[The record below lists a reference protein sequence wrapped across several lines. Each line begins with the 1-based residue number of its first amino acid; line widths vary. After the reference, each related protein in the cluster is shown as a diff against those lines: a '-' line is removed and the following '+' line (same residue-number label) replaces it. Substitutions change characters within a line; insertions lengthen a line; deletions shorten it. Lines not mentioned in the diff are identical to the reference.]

1 MDMMMNAKKLFL
13 GGLLWGMCAAVSVA
27 APATDEGNIV
37 LPTKA
42 QADWQRKE
50 CIMFVHYGPA
60 AFQGREYDNW
70 SSDIRKMYMSKLNTD
85 QWCEVARSWGAKMII
100 FVAKHCGGFCWW
112 QTDTSDYGVKNTPW
126 RNGEG
131 DVMKELSAS
140 CKKYGLDMGV
150 YVYPGDE
157 HWGAGIGSGG
167 VTKDPSKQEAYNKI
181 YRQQLEELLSGYGT
195 MKEVWFDGNCH
206 IPVKDILDKYASEA
220 VIFQGKYATIRWV
233 GNEDG
238 FAPDPNWYTVNKKD
252 MQSGGAT
259 AVHSAVNGDVY
270 APVEVDV
277 PFLKN
282 GGHKWFW
289 SAGSDS
295 LLMSRKQLMELY
307 FNSVGRGSV
316 LLLNATPDT
325 TGLIPTSHVQRYK
338 DFGETIRR
346 YFDNPLAK
354 TAGKSTQ
361 LQCTLD
367 ASADVNCI
375 MLQEDLMKG
384 QRITSYQIEASLDG
398 NKWEVLCKGTS
409 VGNKKIDRFATRK
422 VKSVRL
428 VVNRSKAT
436 PCVEN
441 FSVFCLPEEAI
452 QTVSSEDAPVTVSA
466 WEYTTYSP
474 DEWTDVTLDLT
485 PYMNSIGQYELV
497 FRTTGYDYQ
506 DNRPSGL
513 EVADVQL
520 EMYGSAMNAALQEVK
535 SQNKF
540 IITRSQQTLDDFPIV
555 IRMKVKRR
563 PCKSIG
569 VISLRK
575 IKY

>member
-1 MDMMMNAKKLFL
+1 MKVRNLLL
-13 GGLLWGMCAAVSVA
+13 GAAMWGLASSVCAMPQEESRIL
-27 APATDEGNIV
+27 T
-37 LPTKA
+37 PTPA

-50 CIMFVHYGPA
+50 CIMFIHYGPA
-60 AFQGREYDNW
+60 TFQGREYDNW
-70 SSDIRKMYMSKLNTD
+70 SSDIRDMHMSQLDTD

-112 QTDTSDYGVKNTPW
+112 QTETSDYGIKNTPW
-126 RNGEG
+126 RNGQG
-131 DVMKELSAS
+131 DVVKELSAS

-181 YRQQLEELLSGYGT
+181 YRQQLQELLSQYGT

-206 IPVKDILDKYASEA
+206 IPVQDILEKYASDA
-220 VIFQGKYATIRWV
+220 VIFQGKHATIRWV

-238 FAPDPNWYTVNKKD
+238 YAPDPNWYTLNKSD
-252 MQSGGAT
+252 MLSGGAT
-259 AVHSAVNGDVY
+259 AVHSDVNGDVY

-289 SAGSDS
+289 APGTDS
-295 LLMSRKQLMELY
+295 LLLSKKQLMELY

-325 TGLIPTSHVQRYK
+325 TGLIPASHVQRYK
-338 DFGETIRR
+338 EFGETVRH
-346 YFDNPLAK
+346 YFGSPLAQKRGK
-354 TAGKSTQ
+354 TSQ
-361 LQCTLD
+361 LVCKF
-367 ASADVNCI
+367 SSPKKVNCV
-375 MLQEDLMKG
+375 MLQENLMKG
-384 QRITSYQIEASLDG
+384 QRITSYQIEGSKDG
-398 NKWEVLCKGTS
+398 KTWTVLCKGTS
-409 VGNKKIDRFATRK
+409 VGNKKIDRFQTVE
-422 VKSVRL
+422 VKAVRL
-428 VVNRSKAT
+428 VVNQSKAT
-436 PCVEN
+436 PDIEN
-441 FSVFCLPEEAI
+441 FSVYCLPEDAI
-452 QTVSSEDAPVTVSA
+452 QAVSSSNAAVTVGS
-466 WEYTTYSP
+466 WEYSTYSV
-474 DEWTDVTLDLT
+474 DQWTEITLDLT

-513 EVADVQL
+513 QVKDVRL
-520 EMYGSAMNAALQEVK
+520 EMYGGDMSAALQEVK
-535 SQNKF
+535 GQNKF
-540 IITRSQQTLDDFPIV
+540 IITRSQQTLDDFPTK
-555 IRMKVKRR
+555 IRMKVKRN

-569 VISLRK
+569 NITLQK

>member
-1 MDMMMNAKKLFL
+1 MMNAKKLFL
-13 GGLLWGMCAAVSVA
+13 GGLLWGMCAAASVA
-27 APATDEGNIV
+27 APVTDEGNIV

-70 SSDIRKMYMSKLNTD
+70 SSDIREMYMSKLDTD

-112 QTDTSDYGVKNTPW
+112 QTGTSDYGVKNTPW
-126 RNGEG
+126 KNGEG
-131 DVMKELSAS
+131 DVMKDLSAS

-195 MKEVWFDGNCH
+195 MKEIWFDGNCH

-220 VIFQGKYATIRWV
+220 VIFQGKHATIRWV

-259 AVHSAVNGDVY
+259 AVHSDVNGDVY

-325 TGLIPTSHVQRYK
+325 TGLIPASHVQRYK

-354 TAGKSTQ
+354 TAGKSAQ

-367 ASADVNCI
+367 APADVNCI

-384 QRITSYQIEASLDG
+384 QRITSYQVEGSLDG
-398 NKWEVLCKGTS
+398 NKWELLCKGTS

-506 DNRPSGL
+506 DNRLSGL

-540 IITRSQQTLDDFPIV
+540 IITRSQQTLDDFPTV

-569 VISLRK
+569 VISLQK

>member
-1 MDMMMNAKKLFL
+1 MNAKNLFL
-13 GGLLWGMCAAVSVA
+13 GGLLWGMCAATSVA

-60 AFQGREYDNW
+60 VFQGREYDNW
-70 SSDIRKMYMSKLNTD
+70 SSDIREMYMSKLDTD

-126 RNGEG
+126 KNGEG
-131 DVMKELSAS
+131 DVMKDLSAS

-220 VIFQGKYATIRWV
+220 VIFQGKHATIRWV

-259 AVHSAVNGDVY
+259 AVHSDVNGDVY

-295 LLMSRKQLMELY
+295 LLMSRKQLLELY

-325 TGLIPTSHVQRYK
+325 TGLIPASHVQRYK

-367 ASADVNCI
+367 APADVNCI

-384 QRITSYQIEASLDG
+384 QRITSYQIEGSLDG

-428 VVNRSKAT
+428 VVNRSKAI
-436 PCVEN
+436 PCIEN

-452 QTVSSEDAPVTVSA
+452 QTVSSDDAPITVSA

-535 SQNKF
+535 SLNKF
-540 IITRSQQTLDDFPIV
+540 IITRSQQTLDDFPTV
-555 IRMKVKRR
+555 IRMKIKRR